1 MKRFLALLLVA
12 SLGQGAL
19 ACTPAESARHA
30 RTAAHD
36 TARQRLSAA
45 AFIYQFMYSDVK
57 YDVQVGQP
65 TIRGNVATV
74 RGSLTLKGTEKRT
87 GKPAQ
92 GSYRG
97 TVTLGKVGACRW
109 KVTGYR
115 QD

>member
-1 MKRFLALLLVA
+1 MNRFFALLLA
-12 SLGQGAL
+12 AGLGQSAL
-19 ACTPAESARHA
+19 ACTPAQSAQNA
-30 RTAAHD
+30 RSAAYD

-45 AFIYQFMYSDVK
+45 VFIYQFMYSDVK

>member
-1 MKRFLALLLVA
+1 MNRFFALLLVA
-12 SLGQGAL
+12 SLGQDAL
-19 ACTPAESARHA
+19 ACTPAQSARHA

-74 RGSLTLKGTEKRT
+74 RGSLSIRATERAS
-87 GKPAQ
+87 GKAVEGRYP
-92 GSYRG
+92 G
-97 TVTLGKVGACRW
+97 TVTLSKVGACGWR
-109 KVTGYR
+109 VTGYK
-115 QD
+115 QG